1 MYVDC
6 PACQTRL
13 EVRASHLRAA
23 RGMVCCS
30 ICKHHFDALE
40 GLRDD
45 DPLPRSPLPVESIDA
60 DDTKANPVG
69 FDQALDPQAD
79 TVEWPTVEVVE
90 PTRPDAPPMRRRID
104 PADWRWLTMGVLAG
118 GLLGLQVL
126 MVFGPRWL
134 ADPDWRPFL
143 DWNCA
148 RLQAIGVNCRLP
160 PLIDLRQLTV
170 DAHRFTTHPQRN
182 GGLLFE
188 AELVNHASYAQGY
201 PRLRLS
207 VEDPWGGAMAIG
219 TFGPETYVPEFAAR
233 GAVLVP
239 GERVPIRLELLD
251 PGREAAG
258 YRFELVE
265 PE

>member
-1 MYVDC
+1 M
-6 PACQTRL
+6 
-13 EVRASHLRAA
+13 
-23 RGMVCCS
+23 
-30 ICKHHFDALE
+30 
-40 GLRDD
+40 
-45 DPLPRSPLPVESIDA
+45 
-60 DDTKANPVG
+60 
-69 FDQALDPQAD
+69 
-79 TVEWPTVEVVE
+79 
-90 PTRPDAPPMRRRID
+90 
-104 PADWRWLTMGVLAG
+104 
-118 GLLGLQVL
+118 
-126 MVFGPRWL
+126 
-134 ADPDWRPFL
+134 
-143 DWNCA
+143 
-148 RLQAIGVNCRLP
+148 NCRLP